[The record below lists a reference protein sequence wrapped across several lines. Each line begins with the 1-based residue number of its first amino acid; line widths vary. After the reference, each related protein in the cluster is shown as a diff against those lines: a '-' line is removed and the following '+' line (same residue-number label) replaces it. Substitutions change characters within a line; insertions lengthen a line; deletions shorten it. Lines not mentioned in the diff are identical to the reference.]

1 MPCVIFLIRGIA
13 NKPLDGRSRIHLEP
27 HGTPDELRAKTNASQ
42 TERSAPLTT
51 TRGGGRVG
59 YAAHVMAGND
69 ESTAQNQD
77 AGGALYVVA
86 TPIGNLEDI
95 SARALRILGSVDL
108 VAAEDTRTTRK
119 LLTRYDI
126 RAPMVSL
133 FDANV
138 RRRLPGLLKD
148 LADGKDIAL
157 VSEAGT
163 PLISDP
169 GVELVRAAA
178 AAGHDVVPIPGPT
191 AIAALLSV
199 AGMPANRFTFL
210 GFLPRKVGER
220 RRLLE
225 QVAGHAWPFAIYESP
240 HRLLKSLDFLR
251 EEVGDREVV
260 IGRELTKLY
269 EESFRG
275 TLSEAIEHFQ
285 KPRGEFTIVVAG
297 AE

>member
-1 MPCVIFLIRGIA
+1 MAEHDDATVQ
-13 NKPLDGRSRIHLEP
+13 DEP
-27 HGTPDELRAKTNASQ
+27 
-42 TERSAPLTT
+42 
-51 TRGGGRVG
+51 RGG
-59 YAAHVMAGND
+59 
-69 ESTAQNQD
+69 T
-77 AGGALYVVA
+77 LYVVA

-95 SARALRILGSVDL
+95 SARALRILGEVDL

-119 LLTRYDI
+119 LLTRHGI
-126 RAPMVSL
+126 SVRLVSL

-148 LADGKDIAL
+148 LVDGKDLAL

-178 AAGHDVVPIPGPT
+178 AAGHAVIPIPGPT

-210 GFLPRKVGER
+210 GFLPRKAGER

-225 QVAGHAWPFAIYESP
+225 QVAAHPWPFAIYESP
-240 HRLLKSLDFLR
+240 HRLLKSLEFLR
-251 EEVGDREVV
+251 EELGDRDIV

-275 TLSEAIEHFQ
+275 TLTEAIGHFQ
-285 KPRGEFTIVVAG
+285 RPRGEFTIVVAG
-297 AE
+297 ADK

>member
-1 MPCVIFLIRGIA
+1 MAEHDDATVQ
-13 NKPLDGRSRIHLEP
+13 DEP
-27 HGTPDELRAKTNASQ
+27 R
-42 TERSAPLTT
+42 
-51 TRGGGRVG
+51 
-59 YAAHVMAGND
+59 
-69 ESTAQNQD
+69 
-77 AGGALYVVA
+77 GGALYVVA
-86 TPIGNLEDI
+86 TPIGNLEDV
-95 SARALRILGSVDL
+95 SARALRILGEVDL

-119 LLTRYDI
+119 LLTRHGI
-126 RAPMVSL
+126 SARLVSL

-178 AAGHDVVPIPGPT
+178 AAGHPVIPIPGPT

-210 GFLPRKVGER
+210 GFLPRKAGER

-225 QVAGHAWPFAIYESP
+225 QVAGHPWPFAIYESP
-240 HRLLKSLDFLR
+240 HRLLKSLEFLR
-251 EEVGDREVV
+251 EELGDRDVV

-275 TLSEAIEHFQ
+275 TMTEAIDHFQ
-285 KPRGEFTIVVAG
+285 RPRGEFTIIVAG
-297 AE
+297 GG